1 VILSLPWLIDSEMIN
16 DGGIRFGAL
25 RRSAPAKK
33 GRQVLERMCAR
44 VHVSL
49 RQCSRNRAEKVGIT
63 RFFCNPSVT
72 PKEMLETAAART
84 NAAAAGRHVLLIQD
98 TSEINYQAKSER
110 KRNLGKVGN
119 GEDIGLF
126 VHPAL
131 TVDAQNGAVLG
142 LAGATIWRRQKTKA
156 DNYQDLP
163 IEEKESYRWLNTPS
177 QARDLLSSAAMA
189 TIVADREAD
198 IYELFARLPDERTHL
213 LIRAEHD
220 RALGESG
227 GRLFAAIAE
236 RPEAGRLEFELEGRP
251 GRKARRVTLAVRFRP
266 VTLRQP
272 RRGADPR
279 DPRRVALNMV
289 EVREIDPPADED
301 PILWRLFTT
310 HPISS
315 LADAARMVEL
325 YRLRWNIEQLFRTL
339 KSQGL
344 QLEESFLQDGE
355 ALERLAT
362 AALIAACAVMQLVRG
377 RGPEGEAQ
385 NASLLFTPSEI
396 KVLKAV
402 VADRQG
408 KTAKQKNPY
417 RPGSLAWAA
426 WAIARL
432 GGWTGYAR
440 ERSPGPITFTR
451 GLREFHAMAQGY
463 DLATSRYH

>member
-1 VILSLPWLIDSEMIN
+1 
-16 DGGIRFGAL
+16 
-25 RRSAPAKK
+25 
-33 GRQVLERMCAR
+33 MCAR

-163 IEEKESYRWLNTPS
+163 IEEKESYRWLKTPS

-440 ERSPGPITFTR
+440 ERPPGPITFTR

>member
-1 VILSLPWLIDSEMIN
+1 
-16 DGGIRFGAL
+16 
-25 RRSAPAKK
+25 
-33 GRQVLERMCAR
+33 MCAR

>member
-1 VILSLPWLIDSEMIN
+1 
-16 DGGIRFGAL
+16 
-25 RRSAPAKK
+25 
-33 GRQVLERMCAR
+33 MCSR

-49 RQCSRNRAEKVGIT
+49 RQISRNRAEKVGAT
-63 RFFCNPSVT
+63 RFFCNPYVT

-98 TSEINYQAKSER
+98 TSEINYQSKSER
-110 KRNLGKVGN
+110 KRKLGKVGN

-131 TVDAQNGAVLG
+131 AIDADDGTALG
-142 LAGATIWRRQKTKA
+142 LAGATIWRRVKGKA
-156 DNYQDLP
+156 ENYQELP
-163 IEEKESYRWLNTPS
+163 IEKKESHRWLSTPS
-177 QARDLLSSAAMA
+177 AARPLLSSAALV

-198 IYELFARLPDERTHL
+198 IYELFARLPDARTHL

-220 RALGESG
+220 RALGERG
-227 GRLFAAIAE
+227 GRLFAAIAKQS
-236 RPEAGRLEFELEGRP
+236 EAGRLEFELEGRP
-251 GRKARRVTLAVRFRP
+251 GRSARRVTLAVRFRP

-279 DPRRVALNMV
+279 DPRQVTLNMV
-289 EVREIDPPADED
+289 EVREIDPPKGED
-301 PILWRLFTT
+301 PIHWRLFTT
-310 HPISS
+310 HQVAS

-344 QLEESFLQDGE
+344 QIEESFLEDGE

-362 AALIAACAVMQLVRG
+362 VALIAACTVMQLVRA

-426 WAIARL
+426 WSIARL
-432 GGWTGYAR
+432 GGWNGYAR
-440 ERSPGPITFTR
+440 ERPPGPITFTR
-451 GLREFHAMAQGY
+451 GLRQFHAMVQGY
-463 DLATSRYH
+463 DLATQRYH

>member
-1 VILSLPWLIDSEMIN
+1 VILYPPLLIDSEKID
-16 DGGIRFGAL
+16 DGGFQFGEL

-33 GRQVLERMCAR
+33 GCQVLERMCSR
-44 VHVSL
+44 MHVSL
-49 RQCSRNRAEKVGIT
+49 RQIARNRAENVGIT

-84 NAAAAGRHVLLIQD
+84 DAAAAGRHVLLIQD
-98 TSEINYQAKSER
+98 TSEINYQAKSGR
-110 KRNLGKVGN
+110 KRELGKVGN
-119 GEDIGLF
+119 GEDLGLF

-131 TVDAQNGAVLG
+131 AVDADDGTVLG
-142 LAGATIWRRQKTKA
+142 LAGATIWRRVKA
-156 DNYQDLP
+156 KAENYQELP
-163 IEEKESYRWLNTPS
+163 IEEKESHRWLSTPS
-177 QARDLLSSAAMA
+177 AARALLSSAALV
-189 TIVADREAD
+189 TIIADREAD
-198 IYELFARLPDERTHL
+198 IYELFARLPDARTHL

-220 RALGESG
+220 RALGERG

-251 GRKARRVTLAVRFRP
+251 GRSARKVTLAVRFRP

-279 DPRRVALNMV
+279 DPRRVTLNMV
-289 EVREIDPPADED
+289 EVKEIDAPAGED
-301 PILWRLFTT
+301 PIHWRLLTT
-310 HPISS
+310 HAVASV
-315 LADAARMVEL
+315 ADAARMVEL

-344 QLEESFLQDGE
+344 QIEESFAEDGD
-355 ALERLAT
+355 ALERLA
-362 AALIAACAVMQLVRG
+362 AVALIAACMVMQLVRG

-385 NASLLFTPSEI
+385 SASLLFTPSEI
-396 KVLKAV
+396 KVLKV
-402 VADRQG
+402 IVADRQG

-432 GGWTGYAR
+432 GGWTGYAS
-440 ERSPGPITFTR
+440 ERPPGPITFTR
-451 GLREFHAMAQGY
+451 GLRQFHAMAQGY
-463 DLATSRYH
+463 QLATSRYH

>member
-1 VILSLPWLIDSEMIN
+1 
-16 DGGIRFGAL
+16 
-25 RRSAPAKK
+25 
-33 GRQVLERMCAR
+33 VLERMCSR
-44 VHVSL
+44 MHVSL
-49 RQCSRNRAEKVGIT
+49 RQITRNRAEKVGIT

-72 PKEMLETAAART
+72 PKEMLETAASRT

-110 KRNLGKVGN
+110 KRKLGKVGN
-119 GEDIGLF
+119 GEDLGLF

-131 TVDAQNGAVLG
+131 AVDADDGTVLG
-142 LAGATIWRRQKTKA
+142 LAGATIWRRDKVKA
-156 DNYQDLP
+156 ENYQELP
-163 IEEKESYRWLNTPS
+163 IEEKESHRWLSTPS
-177 QARDLLSSAAMA
+177 KARRLLSSAALV

-198 IYELFARLPDERTHL
+198 IYELFARLPDERTHI
-213 LIRAEHD
+213 LIRAEYD
-220 RALGESG
+220 RALGERG
-227 GRLFAAIAE
+227 GRLFAAIA
-236 RPEAGRLEFELEGRP
+236 RQSEAGRLEFELEGRP
-251 GRKARRVTLAVRFRP
+251 GRSARRVTLAVRFRP

-272 RRGADPR
+272 RRGADSR
-279 DPRRVALNMV
+279 DPRQVTLNMV
-289 EVREIDPPADED
+289 EVREIDPPKGED

-310 HPISS
+310 HQLAS

-344 QLEESFLQDGE
+344 QLEESFLEDGE

-362 AALIAACAVMQLVRG
+362 AALIAACTVMQLVRG
-377 RGPEGEAQ
+377 RGPEGETQ
-385 NASLLFTPSEI
+385 SASLLFTPAEI
-396 KVLKAV
+396 KVLKVV

-432 GGWTGYAR
+432 GGWTGYAS
-440 ERSPGPITFTR
+440 ERPPGPITFTR

-463 DLATSRYH
+463 QLATSRYN

>member
-1 VILSLPWLIDSEMIN
+1 VILSLPLLVDSETID
-16 DGGIRFGAL
+16 DGGIRFGVL

-163 IEEKESYRWLNTPS
+163 IEEKESYRWLKTPS

-440 ERSPGPITFTR
+440 ERPPGPITFTR

>member
-1 VILSLPWLIDSEMIN
+1 
-16 DGGIRFGAL
+16 
-25 RRSAPAKK
+25 
-33 GRQVLERMCAR
+33 MCAR

-440 ERSPGPITFTR
+440 ERPPGPITFTR

>member
-1 VILSLPWLIDSEMIN
+1 
-16 DGGIRFGAL
+16 
-25 RRSAPAKK
+25 
-33 GRQVLERMCAR
+33 MCAR

-49 RQCSRNRAEKVGIT
+49 RQSSRNRAEKVGIT

-98 TSEINYQAKSER
+98 SSEINYQAKSER

-131 TVDAQNGAVLG
+131 TVDAQDGTVLG

-156 DNYQDLP
+156 ENYQDLP

-177 QARDLLSSAAMA
+177 QARDLLSSAAMV

-272 RRGADPR
+272 RRGADPG
-279 DPRRVALNMV
+279 DPRQVTLNMV

-344 QLEESFLQDGE
+344 QLEESFLEDGE
-355 ALERLAT
+355 ALERLAA
-362 AALIAACAVMQLVRG
+362 AALIAACMVMQLVRG

-440 ERSPGPITFTR
+440 ERPPGPITFTR

>member
-1 VILSLPWLIDSEMIN
+1 
-16 DGGIRFGAL
+16 
-25 RRSAPAKK
+25 
-33 GRQVLERMCAR
+33 MCAR

-131 TVDAQNGAVLG
+131 TVDAQDGAVLG

-440 ERSPGPITFTR
+440 ERPPGPITFTR